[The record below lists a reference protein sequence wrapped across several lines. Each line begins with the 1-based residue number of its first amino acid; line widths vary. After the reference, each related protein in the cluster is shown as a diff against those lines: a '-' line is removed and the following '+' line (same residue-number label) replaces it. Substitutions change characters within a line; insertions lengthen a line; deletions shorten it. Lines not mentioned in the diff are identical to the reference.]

1 MINFLSI
8 KNFALIEDVLLEF
21 SGGLNV
27 LTGETG
33 AGKTIVLDALG
44 LLLGGK
50 AGAQTLRQ
58 NAPRLSVAAG
68 FGPLSR
74 RVKKILQELELSV
87 EGDELLVR
95 REVDSSGR
103 SRAFVNDQPVNLST
117 LARLGEVLVDLHG
130 QHEHQ
135 LLLKSA
141 EQRDLLDDFG
151 KLESQRAVVSE
162 SYVHWRDL
170 MSEREALSLSVQER
184 QQRIDLYQ
192 YQLKELDAANLKP
205 GEDEEL
211 ELLLPQLKNADKLKT
226 LSGEAYDALNGED
239 SALDRLLHA
248 KKSLEALVSL
258 GIELNDVS
266 DLLEEARLRVEESAQ
281 RLDAIHREVN
291 LDPQRLDEV
300 LSQMDRLSRL
310 KKKYG
315 PELADVIAHQ
325 QKIRAEL
332 KHLENAEE
340 RTQDVDQ
347 RLAEAEKKLSA
358 DCAALSKARSAAA
371 KKLAE
376 TAEKEFKDLGLSRAA
391 LEIDVS
397 RHETENAPGRSKKPV
412 YGAHGYDNIEFLFTP
427 NPGEGRKPLA
437 AVASGGEL
445 SRVMLALKTVLAK
458 SDPVG
463 TLVFDEID
471 AGVGGDL
478 GAAIGRK
485 MSRLGKTH
493 QVLCITHLAPIAA
506 CGDTHF
512 YVEKEVKSG
521 RTRTVVRKLDE
532 ESRIAE
538 VARMLGGAGEK
549 SSARSTSLQ
558 HAKALLEELKA

>member
-21 SGGLNV
+21 SGGLTV

-58 NAPRLSVAAG
+58 NAPRMSVAAG

-135 LLLKSA
+135 LLLKPA

-151 KLESQRAVVSE
+151 KLEAQRAAVSDA
-162 SYVHWRDL
+162 YVHWRDL
-170 MSEREALSLSVQER
+170 VSEREALSLSVQER

-226 LSGEAYDALNGED
+226 LSGEAYDSLNGED

-248 KKSLEALVSL
+248 KKSLESLVSL

-281 RLDAIHREVN
+281 RLDAIHRGVN

-310 KKKYG
+310 KRKYG
-315 PELADVIAHQ
+315 PELADVIAYQ
-325 QKIRAEL
+325 QRIRAEL
-332 KHLENAEE
+332 KHLENVEE

-347 RLAEAEKKLSA
+347 RLAAAEKTLS
-358 DCAALSKARSAAA
+358 DTCAVLSRARASAA

-376 TAEKEFKDLGLSRAA
+376 SAEKEFKDLGLSRAA
-391 LEIDVS
+391 LEIVVS
-397 RHETENAPGRSKKPV
+397 KNPV

-437 AVASGGEL
+437 DVASGGEL

-463 TLVFDEID
+463 TLIFDEID

-512 YVEKEVKSG
+512 YVEKEVTSG
-521 RTRTVVRKLDE
+521 RTRTVVRKLDDV
-532 ESRIAE
+532 SRVAE

-549 SSARSTSLQ
+549 SGARSTSLQ